1 MSLKRKDLLSLA
13 PLTVDEIALI
23 LETADSFKE
32 VTGREIKKVPA
43 LRGRTVVNLFF
54 EPSTITRTSF
64 ELAAKRLSAD
74 VINFSPSASSVVK
87 GETLLDTARNI
98 EAMQADIIVL
108 RHSSA
113 GAAETLARGVKSSV
127 INAGDGWHEHPTQA
141 LLDLYTIRERGMQ
154 FKGLRVAIVGDVS
167 HSRVARSNIYALT
180 KLGAEV
186 RVVGP
191 PTMMPWGI
199 EKLGAS
205 VYHDMDEGLRG
216 ANVIMMLRLQ
226 LERQGRAMFPTI
238 REYSRLY
245 GLTAER
251 VRLADSGAIVMHP
264 GPMNRGLEIAADAA
278 DAAQSLV
285 LDQVSAG
292 VAVRMSVLYH
302 LLAGNNYERED
313 TSEARARH
321 EASRSAGI
329 GTGGKE
335 GQP

>member
-13 PLTVDEIALI
+13 PLSVDEITLI

-43 LRGRTVVNLFF
+43 LRGKTVVNLFF
-54 EPSTITRTSF
+54 EPSTRTRTSF

-113 GAAETLARGVKSSV
+113 GAAETLANGVKSSV

-141 LLDLYTIRERGMQ
+141 LLDLYTIRQRGMS
-154 FKGLRVAIVGDVS
+154 FRGLRVAIVGDVS

-186 RVVGP
+186 RLVGP
-191 PTMMPWGI
+191 PTMMPCGV
-199 EKLGAS
+199 EKLGAK
-205 VYHDMDEGLRG
+205 VYCNMDEGLRG
-216 ANVIMMLRLQ
+216 TNVIMMLRLQ
-226 LERQGRAMFPTI
+226 LERQGRALFPTI

-251 VRLADSGAIVMHP
+251 VKLADAGAIVMHP
-264 GPMNRGLEIAADAA
+264 GPINRGVEIAPDVAD
-278 DAAQSLV
+278 SLSSV
-285 LDQVSAG
+285 ILDQVANG
-292 VAVRMSVLYH
+292 VAVRMGILY
-302 LLAGNNYERED
+302 LMSGAN
-313 TSEARARH
+313 S
-321 EASRSAGI
+321 
-329 GTGGKE
+329 
-335 GQP
+335 

>member
-13 PLTVDEIALI
+13 TLSVDEIMLV

-43 LRGRTVVNLFF
+43 LRGKTVVNLFF
-54 EPSTITRTSF
+54 EPSTRTRTSF

-74 VINFSPSASSVVK
+74 VINFSPSSSSVVK

-113 GAAETLARGVKSSV
+113 GAAETLAHGVKSSV

-141 LLDLYTIRERGMQ
+141 LLDLYTIRQRGMD

-167 HSRVARSNIYALT
+167 HSRVARSNIYALI

-186 RVVGP
+186 RLVGP
-191 PTMMPWGI
+191 PTMIPSSV
-199 EKLGAS
+199 EKLGVK
-205 VYHDMDEGLRG
+205 VYYNMDEGLRD

-226 LERQGRAMFPTI
+226 LERQGRAQFPTI

-251 VRLADSGAIVMHP
+251 VRLADAGAIVMHP
-264 GPMNRGLEIAADAA
+264 GPINRGVEIAPDVAD
-278 DAAQSLV
+278 SLSSV
-285 LDQVSAG
+285 ILDQVANG
-292 VAVRMSVLYH
+292 VAVRMGILY
-302 LLAGNNYERED
+302 LISGAN
-313 TSEARARH
+313 S
-321 EASRSAGI
+321 
-329 GTGGKE
+329 
-335 GQP
+335 